1 MKLKDDFLTI
11 FDSTLSFFRALSR
24 PFKVFQ
30 GLFSIIFKSTL
41 LHPASQNALRSWW
54 QQNLGNSLGSL
65 MPKRSNDSYLQ
76 KNQELQTTCTF
87 CMTCQVSVVNK
98 QLILPQ
104 PVFKKIL
111 MAYLQTCRCRGKIY
125 PHVKNNFVYTLLIYP
140 FYILFCLTKQI
151 PI

>member
-1 MKLKDDFLTI
+1 MIPPSRSSGPFPG
-11 FDSTLSFFRALSR
+11 LSR
-24 PFKVFQ
+24 SFKAYFLLYLKVHFYTQ
-30 GLFSIIFKSTL
+30 LHKTL
-41 LHPASQNALRSWW
+41 WDMVAA
-54 QQNLGNSLGSL
+54 NLGNNLGSL